1 MNINEIQK
9 WVAQNIAQ
17 VQFVDEDISDAIEGE
32 CRIWQNDDCT
42 LLIDFANLNMP
53 QVAFMSAL
61 QQIERILRDLDD
73 KRDAVLASV
82 RDIAAQRANDDVQM
96 HYVAFFVES
105 SNEVLCDFALTASE
119 WGEEIVEFS
128 LEDGTWQFNG
138 WEKT

>member
-119 WGEEIVEFS
+119 WGEEIAEFS